1 MTVRDVNSDEVYS
14 ISWGP
19 YQNKEFPTKIC
30 IYAAVNGKAQ
40 IYDPD
45 ADNSTYFFYKLLT

>member
-45 ADNSTYFFYKLLT
+45 ADNSTYFFTNC